1 MLIADWGVELTKLD
15 QDEANRDQSRPQWT
29 KWASVA
35 PGFDLNSPVIRRARR
50 RLLAGLLGAMLILV
64 LAEVS
69 LRVVGMNY
77 VESREAQASQ
87 ANLPTTSARS
97 ADPSTADGRTEGSSS
112 AASARATSNERALQG
127 NQGFRILMI
136 GNSHTDGA
144 GVQKSEA
151 YPHQLQIRLRRE
163 LEAGRLKLPEGFQTL
178 HVINGGRGNVTTS
191 QQRAK
196 LLRGEL
202 NRDWLHPHIVIAVGG
217 EPNTWNPVGLS
228 LARRRMGLQDTSQL
242 SEWFSENLRV
252 YRFVQLLRHRGHEE
266 RQQELTTLRRAIEIV
281 NRLRLIEDMKPAEVS
296 SYLQRF
302 RSAPRPR
309 PRVVYDA
316 WSVVCTV
323 PEVGAE
329 CVSEVAR
336 EYLMDYPSR
345 FNLLV
350 FHAVELQH
358 DRLIHKR
365 ESQHLDELRQLHAR
379 LMVNWKNLG
388 WKTNLEQVREWSLQR
403 RYPKVESEEDFELLR
418 ATFDVHPA
426 NMVNT
431 NYLLENLGRLKERER
446 QLDIIAQALDEVP
459 LVIHRE
465 PLRRLRVLADTSPP
479 GSIRDLAQHIYEDYR
494 KKYPEDA
501 QYEFQVNSYELTEW
515 IRTDFE
521 MLTDDLRKRGVP
533 VYFHSY
539 HWLRGIPMADA
550 IDTAL
555 MSIRNSPKPSFN
567 LGEPF
572 KAVVRSD
579 PKEIESYFV
588 QSFGPNDAHPSV
600 KGHALIADI
609 MLPWVSELVRDF
621 PPKDYP
627 DWRKH
632 IEDGQESEAQ

>member
-1 MLIADWGVELTKLD
+1 MAKL
-15 QDEANRDQSRPQWT
+15 DEANANKDSGGIAGAIWIH
-29 KWASVA
+29 V
-35 PGFDLNSPVIRRARR
+35 FDPTSPVFRRARR
-50 RLLAGLLGAMLILV
+50 RFLAGMFGVLLILL

-69 LRVVGMNY
+69 LRFVGLNY
-77 VESREAQASQ
+77 IESREAQAAR
-87 ANLPTTSARS
+87 ANQPTSDVHSSSTGTKVTSLSTSARS
-97 ADPSTADGRTEGSSS
+97 SLRNSADEK
-112 AASARATSNERALQG
+112 ALQG
-127 NQGFRILMI
+127 SKGFRIFMI

-163 LEAGRLKLPEGFQTL
+163 IEAGRLKLPEGFQAL

-217 EPNTWNPVGLS
+217 EPNIWNPVGLS
-228 LARRRMGLQDTSQL
+228 LARRRMGMETTSRL

-252 YRFVQLLRHRGHEE
+252 YRFVQLLRHSWHEE
-266 RQQELTTLRRAIEIV
+266 RQQELTTLRCAIEII
-281 NRLRLIEDMKPAEVS
+281 NRLQLVEDMNANEVA

-323 PEVGAE
+323 SELGGD

-336 EYLMDYPSR
+336 EYLLDYPSR

-350 FHAVELQH
+350 FHAVDVQY
-358 DRLIHKR
+358 DRTIRKR
-365 ESQHLDELRQLHAR
+365 ESLHLDELRKLHAS
-379 LMVNWKNLG
+379 LLANWTSLG
-388 WKTNLEQVREWSLQR
+388 WKVELEQVREWSLSR
-403 RYPKVESEEDFELLR
+403 RYPKVETEEDFELLR

-446 QLDIIAQALDEVP
+446 QLNIISQALDEVP

-479 GSIRDLAQHIYEDYR
+479 GSIRDLAQHIYEDYQR
-494 KKYPEDA
+494 KYPEDA

-521 MLTDDLRKRGVP
+521 LLTDDLRKRGVP

-567 LGEPF
+567 LGEVF
-572 KAVVRSD
+572 KAAVRAD
-579 PKEIESYFV
+579 PNDIESYFV

-600 KGHALIADI
+600 KGHALIADL
-609 MLPWVSELVRDF
+609 MLDWVSELVRDF

-627 DWRKH
+627 DWRRH